1 MYTVEFQFESK
12 KHFDS
17 FKEELI
23 DDIVAQ
29 NDENALV
36 TKQEDNH
43 IIVSVKE
50 GYILGD

>member
-23 DDIVAQ
+23 NDIIEQ

-36 TKQEDNH
+36 TKNVDTH